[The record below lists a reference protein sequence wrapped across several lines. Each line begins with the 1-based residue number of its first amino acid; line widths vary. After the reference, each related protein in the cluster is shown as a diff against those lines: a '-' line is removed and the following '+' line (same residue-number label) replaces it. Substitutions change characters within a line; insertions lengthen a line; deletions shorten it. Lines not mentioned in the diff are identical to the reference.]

1 MYACLCSHYCR
12 CVWVYVCVRI
22 NGGFHTQCARF
33 HKAVRVCQSGQ
44 FSSVQDSMAA
54 NIYCWIINP
63 VKATRARVRLTCCVM
78 AKPMTG
84 SPSGMSHVT
93 TAEFAFTAVMVT
105 LTGGDKLSANRGREK
120 IFLSPAVSEAHEAS
134 LSAILNTSLIYLR
147 ARTRTTLLH
156 EIICLVFCIPNSLV
170 DNLYKY

>member
-1 MYACLCSHYCR
+1 MYARLCSHYFR

-22 NGGFHTQCARF
+22 NGGVDTQCACF
-33 HKAVRVCQSGQ
+33 HKTLRVCQRGQ
-44 FSSVQDSMAA
+44 FRNVQDSMAA
-54 NIYCWIINP
+54 NVYCWIINP
-63 VKATRARVRLTCCVM
+63 IKATRARVRLTCCVM

-120 IFLSPAVSEAHEAS
+120 FFLSPAVSEAHEAF
-134 LSAILNTSLIYLR
+134 LSAILNTSLVYLH
-147 ARTRTTLLH
+147 ARTRSTLLH
-156 EIICLVFCIPNSLV
+156 EINCLVFCISG
-170 DNLYKY
+170 